1 MHSSDKMDQNSKKL
15 SITSKQPN
23 SRMCFVCGLKN
34 AFGLKAAFYNL
45 ETGEVVARFTPREEH
60 QGYPGR
66 LHGGIAASVLD
77 EVIGRAVNPQGLVA
91 VWGVTVELTVKYR
104 KPIPLGQT
112 LTAIGRITH
121 RKGRFFEGSGE
132 ILLSD
137 GSKAL
142 EAKGRYMELPLEK
155 IAQSE
160 IDELEWGVVP
170 LPEDPTELELPRT
183 S

>member
-1 MHSSDKMDQNSKKL
+1 MRSSDSMDQKFRKL
-15 SITSKQPN
+15 TITSKQPN

-45 ETGEVVARFTPREEH
+45 ETGEVVAKFTPREEH

-77 EVIGRAVNPQGLVA
+77 EVIGRAVNPQGLAA

-112 LTAIGRITH
+112 LTAIGRITQ

-137 GSKAL
+137 GSLAL

-160 IDELEWGVVP
+160 VDELEWGVVP

-183 S
+183 T

>member
-1 MHSSDKMDQNSKKL
+1 MRSSDSMDQKFRKL
-15 SITSKQPN
+15 TITSKQPN

-45 ETGEVVARFTPREEH
+45 ETGEVVAKFTPREEH

-77 EVIGRAVNPQGLVA
+77 EVIGRAVNPQGLAA

-112 LTAIGRITH
+112 LTAIGRITQ

-137 GSKAL
+137 GSLAL

-183 S
+183 T

>member
-1 MHSSDKMDQNSKKL
+1 MNSFDNKEETSQRV

-34 AFGLKAAFYNL
+34 AFGLKASFYNL
-45 ETGEVVARFTPREEH
+45 ETGEVVALFTPREEH

-77 EVIGRAVNPQGLVA
+77 EVIGRAVNPQGIVA

-112 LTAIGRITH
+112 LTAVGRITN

-137 GSKAL
+137 GTVAL

-155 IAQSE
+155 IAQLE

-170 LPEDPTELELPRT
+170 LPEDPKELKLP
-183 S
+183 

>member
-1 MHSSDKMDQNSKKL
+1 MHSSDNNEPKARKL
-15 SITSKQPN
+15 LVTSKQPN

-34 AFGLKAAFYNL
+34 AFGLKAAFFNL
-45 ETGEVVARFTPREEH
+45 DTGEVAALFTPREEH

-77 EVIGRAVNPQGLVA
+77 EVIGRAVNPEGLSA
-91 VWGVTVELTVKYR
+91 VWGVTVELSVKYR

-112 LTAIGRITH
+112 LTAIGRITS

-137 GSKAL
+137 GTVAL

-155 IAQSE
+155 IARSE
-160 IDELEWGVVP
+160 IDALEWGVVP
-170 LPEDPTELELPRT
+170 LPDDPTELELPRT
-183 S
+183 T

>member
-1 MHSSDKMDQNSKKL
+1 MKKAV
-15 SITSKQPN
+15 TGKQPN

-45 ETGEVVARFTPREEH
+45 ESGEVAAVFTPREEH

-77 EVIGRAVNPQGLVA
+77 EVIGRAINPQGLAA

-104 KPIPLGQT
+104 KPIPLGEAI
-112 LTAIGRITH
+112 TAIGRITG
-121 RKGRFFEGSGE
+121 RRGRFFEGSGE

-137 GSKAL
+137 GSVAL
-142 EAKGRYMELPLEK
+142 EAKGRYMELPLDK

-160 IDELEWGVVP
+160 MDELEWQVVP
-170 LPEDPTELELPRT
+170 SPTDPAEMYLPSREGRT
-183 S
+183 

>member
-1 MHSSDKMDQNSKKL
+1 MRSSDSMDQKFRKL
-15 SITSKQPN
+15 TITSKQPN

-45 ETGEVVARFTPREEH
+45 ETGEVVAKFTPREEH

-77 EVIGRAVNPQGLVA
+77 EVIGRAVNPQGLAA

-112 LTAIGRITH
+112 LTAVGRITQ

-137 GSKAL
+137 GSLAL

-183 S
+183 T